1 VAVPIY
7 LTEIL
12 TGLNSA
18 GIRYVVVGGVAATIH
33 GSPRIT
39 ADVDICYD
47 PTADNREAL
56 AALLRRWNAYLRG
69 AGRGLPW
76 ILDARTLRDSSVI
89 TLVTDLGDMDVMQE
103 VAGIG
108 SYAKVEAASVPMTF
122 FGVSFRVVALD
133 ALIAAKKA
141 AGRRKDQEALLELEA
156 LREELRKR
164 GHG

>member
-1 VAVPIY
+1 MAVPIY

-89 TLVTDLGDMDVMQE
+89 TLVTDLG
-103 VAGIG
+103 
-108 SYAKVEAASVPMTF
+108 
-122 FGVSFRVVALD
+122 VSFRVVALD